1 MKKQQP
7 PQDKKKQF
15 GHNLGT
21 IVVKI
26 LDSIVNTVVLC
37 IFLLF
42 FLYGSYMLWQS
53 DQVFQ
58 AASSKEYVQYRPTAE
73 NEGISFAAL
82 QKINPDV
89 FAWLTIY
96 GTAIDYP
103 LTHTDNNETYVNT
116 DVMGNFSI
124 SGSLFLDSRN
134 AADFADFNSIIYGH
148 HMDKEAM
155 FGGLAQYTDPE
166 YLVSHQYANLYYEGK
181 DHGLEFFAF
190 LEADAY
196 DTSIYKPVIL
206 EGAEEEYVSHL
217 IASSIHSREITITP
231 ADHIVLLTTCT
242 VSSTNG
248 RHILAGK
255 ITDEVH
261 QNPYRTDTDN
271 AVKEI
276 KTVSSPSVSIL
287 NQVPFAFLMVPVI
300 LLILIILYLICS
312 KERKGAYER
321 KSKEPPE
328 RSS

>member
-1 MKKQQP
+1 MQTNQP
-7 PQDKKKQF
+7 RDSKKQF
-15 GHNLGT
+15 ANTLGT

-96 GTAIDYP
+96 GTNIDYP

-116 DVMGNFSI
+116 DVMGHFSV

-134 AADFADFNSIIYGH
+134 AVDFADFNSIIYGH

-155 FGGLAQYTDPE
+155 FGGLAQYTDPA
-166 YLVSHQYANLYYEGK
+166 YLASHKYANLYYDGK

-217 IASSIHSREITITP
+217 IANSIHSREITITP
-231 ADHIVLLTTCT
+231 DDHIVLLTTCT

-255 ITDEVH
+255 ITDEVY
-261 QNPYRTDTDN
+261 PDPDKTDTGDT
-271 AVKEI
+271 VKEI
-276 KTVSSPSVSIL
+276 KTVDSPSASAF
-287 NQVPFAFLMVPVI
+287 NQVPLAFLMIPFI

-312 KERKGAYER
+312 KGRKGAHER
-321 KSKEPPE
+321 KSEE
-328 RSS
+328 